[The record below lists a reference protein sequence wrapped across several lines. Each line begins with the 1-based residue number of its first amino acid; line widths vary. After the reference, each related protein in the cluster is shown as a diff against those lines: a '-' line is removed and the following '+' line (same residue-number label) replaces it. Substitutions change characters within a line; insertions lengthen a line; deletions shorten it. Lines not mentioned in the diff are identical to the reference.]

1 MRTAAAISILLAAT
15 VLATAQDAPR
25 RFDLFAHFDTSM
37 GEIVAQLY
45 PERNPV
51 TVENFIAL
59 AEGKKATLNK
69 DGKLVHRPFYNGLTF
84 HRVIKGFMIQTGQVK
99 DGLACGVANIHDE
112 IDSARSFATPGALAM
127 ANAGRPNSG
136 SCQIFIT
143 VAPQKG
149 LDGTYT
155 LFGQVVSGQDV
166 AERISEVPVNKE
178 RPITPVA
185 IRSVTIERRPR

>member
-1 MRTAAAISILLAAT
+1 MRPVVTLFISLLAGCM
-15 VLATAQDAPR
+15 LIAQDAAR
-25 RFDLFAHFDTSM
+25 HFDLYAHFDTSM
-37 GEIVAQLY
+37 GEIVAQLF
-45 PERNPV
+45 PERTPV
-51 TVENFIAL
+51 TVANFIAL
-59 AEGKKATLNK
+59 AEGKKATLTR
-69 DGKLVHRPFYNGLTF
+69 DGKLVHKPFYNGLTF

-99 DGLACGVANIHDE
+99 DGYPCGAANIRDE

-136 SCQIFIT
+136 NCQIFIT

-166 AERISEVPVNKE
+166 AERISEAPVKNE
-178 RPITPVA
+178 RPITPVI
-185 IRSVTIERRPR
+185 IRSVTIERRAR